1 MSSMHG
7 CFLLSCGLS
16 PVRVKL
22 SKRAENEVRRIDT
35 RWRASADHPD
45 VFLVEVEGAVE
56 FLETVSTPGTPC
68 PTKKRPHLK
77 RILLEK
83 SKCHVYFVVDEKRE
97 LLTIVDVWN
106 GQRGRPPKL

>member
-1 MSSMHG
+1 
-7 CFLLSCGLS
+7 
-16 PVRVKL
+16 VRVQV
-22 SKRAENEVRRIDT
+22 SKRAENEIRRINM
-35 RWRASADHPD
+35 RWRSAADRPD
-45 VFLVEVEGAVE
+45 VFLVEVERAIE
-56 FLETVSTPGTPC
+56 FLETVSSPGTPC
-68 PTKKRPHLK
+68 ATKKRPHLK